1 MTKILITGGA
11 GFIGYHL
18 GKRLLDA
25 GCHVDLI
32 DNMARGVLDRE
43 LKALIQHPRVRF
55 IDADMRE
62 PGVLEKLGADY
73 HYIYHLAAI
82 IGVAHVLKR
91 PFQVLSDN
99 ATMMFNILTAARE
112 QAALQRL
119 VFTSTSEVYA
129 GTLKYY
135 NLPIPTPESTPLAIT
150 DLKEPR
156 TSYMLSKI
164 YGEALCH
171 QSGVPF
177 TIIRPHNFYGPR
189 MGLSHVI
196 PELLKRAYEAPS
208 GANLA
213 VYSMSHRRTFCFIE
227 DAVEMMRQL
236 AEAPEGEG
244 GTFNVGNQTP
254 EVTIRDLAELIVK
267 VVNKPLN
274 LISQPETP
282 GSPSRRC
289 PDMSKSLGLTGYRS
303 RFNLI
308 EGLKLTYHWYL
319 DKVFSKQEISAI

>member
-1 MTKILITGGA
+1 VTKILIIGGA

-25 GCHVDLI
+25 NCQVVLI
-32 DNMARGVLDRE
+32 DNMFRGVLDEE
-43 LKALIQHPRVRF
+43 LEALIRHPRVRF
-55 IDADMRE
+55 IQGDIRDPE
-62 PGVLEKLGADY
+62 VLKNLESDY

-82 IGVAHVLKR
+82 IGVAHVHKR
-91 PFQVLSDN
+91 PFQVLLDN
-99 ATMMFNILTAARE
+99 TTMMLNVLALARA
-112 QAALQRL
+112 QIALQRL

-129 GTLKYY
+129 GTLKYFT
-135 NLPIPTPESTPLAIT
+135 LPFPTPESTPLAIM

-171 QSGVPF
+171 QSGLPF

-196 PELLKRAYEAPS
+196 PELLQRAHEAPAR
-208 GANLA
+208 GDLA

-227 DAVEMMRQL
+227 DAVEMIRRL

-244 GTFNVGNQTP
+244 ETFNVGKQTP
-254 EVTIRDLAELIVK
+254 ELTIRELAEMIIK

-274 LISQPETP
+274 LIEQSETP

-289 PDMSKSLGLTGYRS
+289 PDMSKTLGLTGYRC
-303 RFNLI
+303 RFNLSQ
-308 EGLKLTYHWYL
+308 GLELTYRWYR
-319 DKVFSKQEISAI
+319 DMTFSGRGISAI

>member
-1 MTKILITGGA
+1 VTKILITGGA

-18 GKRLLDA
+18 GKRLLDE
-25 GCHVDLI
+25 GYQVDLM
-32 DNMARGVLDRE
+32 DNLVRGVLDQE
-43 LKALIQHPRVRF
+43 LEALIQHPRAKF
-55 IDADMRE
+55 IQADLRE
-62 PGVLEKLGADY
+62 PEVLQNLGSDY

-82 IGVAHVLKR
+82 IGVAHVLRR

-99 ATMMFNILTAARE
+99 ASMMFNLLALARD
-112 QAALQRL
+112 QVALQRL

-129 GTLKYY
+129 GALQYFT
-135 NLPIPTPESTPLAIT
+135 LPIPTPESAPLALT

-164 YGEALCH
+164 YGEALCQ
-171 QSGVPF
+171 QSGLPF
-177 TIIRPHNFYGPR
+177 TIIRPHNFYGSR

-196 PELLKRAYEAPS
+196 PELLKRAHEAPS
-208 GANLA
+208 GGDLA

-227 DAVEMMRQL
+227 DAVELIRQL

-254 EVTIRDLAELIVK
+254 EVTIRELAELIVK
-267 VVNKPLN
+267 VVDKPLN
-274 LISQPETP
+274 LKSQPATP

-303 RFNLI
+303 RFNLTQ
-308 EGLKLTYHWYL
+308 GLELTYHWYR
-319 DKVFSKQEISAI
+319 DKVFSRQGICAI

>member
-25 GCHVDLI
+25 GCHVELM
-32 DNMARGVLDRE
+32 DNMVRGVLDRE
-43 LKALIQHPRVRF
+43 LEALIQHPRVRF
-55 IDADMRE
+55 IQADMRE
-62 PGVLEKLGADY
+62 PEALKNLGFDY

-82 IGVAHVLKR
+82 IGVAHILKR

-99 ATMMFNILTAARE
+99 ATMMFNVLALARE

-129 GTLKYY
+129 GALKYFT
-135 NLPIPTPESTPLAIT
+135 LPIPTPESTPLAIT

-171 QSGVPF
+171 QSRLPF

-196 PELLKRAYEAPS
+196 PELLKRAHEAPF
-208 GANLA
+208 GGKLA

-227 DAVEMMRQL
+227 DAVEMIRRL

-254 EVTIRDLAELIVK
+254 EVTIRELAELIVK
-267 VVNKPLN
+267 VVDKPLD

-289 PDMSKSLGLTGYRS
+289 PDMSKTLSLTGYRS
-303 RFNLI
+303 RFNLTQ
-308 EGLKLTYHWYL
+308 GLELTYRWYR
-319 DKVFSKQEISAI
+319 DTVFSGKGIFAI